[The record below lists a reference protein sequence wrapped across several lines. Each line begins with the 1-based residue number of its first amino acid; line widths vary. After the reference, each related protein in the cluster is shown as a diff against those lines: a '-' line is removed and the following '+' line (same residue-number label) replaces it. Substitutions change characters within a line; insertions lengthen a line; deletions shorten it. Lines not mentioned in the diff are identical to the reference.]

1 MELSAE
7 GVTPEYMALAA
18 IKFKLSLP
26 QLKENPQLKE
36 QLLQGIKANNM
47 APYYKE
53 VCADLGW
60 PFDQKLYDEMAKEN
74 QEKLSKFQEDDSET
88 PVWQDRLDYLCSIG
102 DKEVATALATAKY
115 EDSTLTTNRRLDAI
129 FALFRIAYFHGC
141 NVKDMGK
148 AVTKA
153 HELVD
158 KGGDWRSRNKLKA
171 YEAIYCLAVRDYSRA
186 ADLFIDCVSTFESY
200 ELVDFGTIIQY
211 CVLACALA
219 LERHALQA
227 ALRRQGAAVQAL
239 RSRFPE
245 LRELVE
251 SLHECRYADFMKS
264 LAWVETQICVDPVFR
279 PHYQHYVREARIKA
293 YVQLLRAYRSLS
305 LDNIADTF
313 GVTREF
319 VEEEI
324 STFTAAGR
332 LQCRIDAVAG
342 CVVTGA
348 GRGADADRSQLYQ
361 ATIREGDLLLNR
373 VKKLASVI
381 NF

>member
-7 GVTPEYMALAA
+7 GKTPEYMALAG

-26 QLKENPQLKE
+26 QLKDDPQLKE
-36 QLLQGIKANNM
+36 QLIRGIKNGNM

-53 VCADLGW
+53 VCNDLGW
-60 PFDQKLYDEMAKEN
+60 PLDQKLYDDMAKEN
-74 QEKLSKFQEDDSET
+74 QERLAKFEEDDSET
-88 PVWQDRLDYLCSIG
+88 PVWQDRLEYLCSIG
-102 DKEVATALATAKY
+102 DKETATLLATTKY
-115 EDSTLTTNRRLDAI
+115 EDTTLTTNRRLEAV

-141 NVKDMGK
+141 SVKDMGK
-148 AVTKA
+148 AI
-153 HELVD
+153 
-158 KGGDWRSRNKLKA
+158 NK
-171 YEAIYCLAVRDYSRA
+171 
-186 ADLFIDCVSTFESY
+186 
-200 ELVDFGTIIQY
+200 GTIIQY

-324 STFTAAGR
+324 AKFTAAGR
-332 LQCRIDAVAG
+332 LQCRIDAVGG

-348 GRGADADRSQLYQ
+348 GRGADADRSHLYQ

>member
-1 MELSAE
+1 MELSAD
-7 GVTPEYMALAA
+7 GKTPEYMALAG
-18 IKFKLSLP
+18 IKFKLGLP
-26 QLKENPQLKE
+26 QFKDNVQLKE
-36 QLLQGIKANNM
+36 QLLKEIKVGNM

-53 VCADLGW
+53 VCSDLGW
-60 PFDQKLYDEMAKEN
+60 PFDKKLHDDMAKFN
-74 QEKLSKFQEDDSET
+74 TEKLDSFQEDDSET
-88 PVWQDRLDYLCSIG
+88 PVWHDRLEYLCSIG
-102 DKEVATALATAKY
+102 DKEGATTLATSKY
-115 EDSTLTTNRRLDAI
+115 EDTTLTTNRRLDAI

-148 AVTKA
+148 AISKA

-264 LAWVETQICVDPVFR
+264 LAWVETQMSVDPVFR

-305 LDNIADTF
+305 LDNIANTF

-324 STFTAAGR
+324 SSFTAAGR